1 MESTNTLFHKTKE
14 RGLHTFIFTMVLMVF
29 ISVISYSPSDL
40 SAITGGKLEHQ
51 YSNLFGALGARIS
64 YIMLLSFGLGAYPI
78 TILIFS
84 SAIRR
89 LINLNIHKTNW
100 IYFLSIAFFAS
111 GISTCL
117 GCYPDFMS
125 SLCKSLNIS
134 QIPGGALGSLLANPE
149 HGWLYHIC
157 NRLGC
162 IILSLALISY
172 SLYIFMNFDW
182 PKQKKDDNEAKEKEA
197 KVKTPAKE
205 EHANSSTKHSSL
217 SNLKNTIASW
227 FQTKHEEDNALQEVE
242 SKKADDY
249 LPAVT
254 DDNKLQQEEAPS
266 PEPTPRKKPK
276 KTKEVEGEQEL
287 PLAEAQQTAPSD
299 DHIIDDEKPH
309 EIFSG
314 QLTEP
319 QHSTKSSRYKLPTA
333 SLLTD
338 GDSSIKISQEE
349 LQRKKEIIQETLEHF
364 KIKARMGEAFPGPRV
379 TLYEIIPEKGVRV
392 EKIDSISNNLTM
404 ELQAPMGIRIIT
416 PIPGRRSV
424 GVEVP
429 NDEDSSVWL
438 RGMVQAKDFKNS
450 DAMIPIALGKDG
462 TGNTSV
468 MDLAK
473 APHLLIA
480 GTTGSGKSVFM
491 NCLIMS
497 LLYRFSPDE
506 LELIMVD
513 PKKVEL
519 APYEDIPHLVC
530 PIITESEQVPAALRW
545 ACFEMN
551 VRYDLLAAV
560 RVRNLADF
568 NNRTKKPNEPTEDK
582 NGNSIPDKLPITVII
597 IDEFAD
603 LMSNKNTK
611 GEIENSVSTLAAK
624 ARAVGIHLV
633 LATQSPRTN
642 VITGIIKANFPT
654 RIAFQVGSYIDS
666 MTILGTKG
674 AEGLLGKGDMLFNPP
689 ASSSL
694 MRIQSAWTPDAD
706 VEKVVEFIS
715 KQQSQRFKDIIKTGS
730 TESSNGTDG
739 EEYEGDDNKHDNVI
753 SQAMEIIR
761 RDKKTSI
768 SYLQRKMRI
777 GYNKAANIIEELE
790 DIGFLSP
797 ADHTG
802 KREILDDIY
811 KNPEEPS

>member
-14 RGLHTFIFTMVLMVF
+14 RGLHTFIFTMLLMVF
-29 ISVISYSPSDL
+29 ISVISYSPSDI

-64 YIMLLSFGLGAYPI
+64 YFMILSFGLGAYPI
-78 TILIFS
+78 TILIFT

-117 GCYPDFMS
+117 GCYPDFMPG
-125 SLCKSLNIS
+125 LCKSLNIS
-134 QIPGGALGSLLANPE
+134 QTPGGALGSLLANPE

-172 SLYIFMNFDW
+172 SLYVFMSFDW
-182 PKQKKDDNEAKEKEA
+182 PKHKKEKIEEDAPPLKDKIDKKDDDENE
-197 KVKTPAKE
+197 
-205 EHANSSTKHSSL
+205 NSFSQ
-217 SNLKNTIASW
+217 LKNTIASW
-227 FQTKHEEDNALQEVE
+227 FQTSNENDGTLEEVA
-242 SKKADDY
+242 SKEAEDF

-254 DDNKLQQEEAPS
+254 DNSAPLEQS
-266 PEPTPRKKPK
+266 HDPSPRKKAK
-276 KTKEVEGEQEL
+276 KNKEAEGEQEL
-287 PLAEAQQTAPSD
+287 PLDEPTPVETSD
-299 DHIIDDEKPH
+299 EHILDEEKPH

-319 QHSTKSSRYKLPTA
+319 QLSSKSSRYKLPTVN
-333 SLLTD
+333 LLTD
-338 GDSSIKISQEE
+338 GDSSIKISDEE

-694 MRIQSAWTPDAD
+694 MRIQSAWTPDED

-715 KQQSQRFKDIIKTGS
+715 KQQTQRFKDIIKTGS

-739 EEYEGDDNKHDNVI
+739 EDYEGDDNKHDSVI
-753 SQAMEIIR
+753 SQAMEIIK

-802 KREILDDIY
+802 KREILDDIH
-811 KNPEEPS
+811 KNPEEL